1 MGQVLHGCGTTKEAI
16 RRAIQHSQESMRS
29 LSRHYAV
36 NPKTVAKKKRTSVA
50 DLPTGP
56 KEAKSAVLSIED
68 EVIVV
73 SFRKHMLLSLDN
85 CLYALQTTTPHP
97 TRSSS
102 HRCL

>member
-56 KEAKSAVLSIED
+56 KEAKS
-68 EVIVV
+68 
-73 SFRKHMLLSLDN
+73 
-85 CLYALQTTTPHP
+85 
-97 TRSSS
+97 SSVKNS
-102 HRCL
+102 REGGFKRFAFGDQR